1 MAATN
6 IGTMDGAYF
15 VGRNE
20 ILAWINTTL
29 QLGLSKVEEVS
40 DASRPVPFRSRC
52 WGGSLQGRGGK
63 RRISSGSFSFQML
76 GWFSF
81 VSIRAGVDSLGVP
94 WMNPWVGYF

>member
-6 IGTMDGAYF
+6 IGMMDGAYF

-40 DASRPVPFRSRC
+40 DASSNSFPFPISGCFCFVSVRDC
-52 WGGSLQGRGGK
+52 ADLVEGSLDGSVDGWCSSPSRGC
-63 RRISSGSFSFQML
+63 
-76 GWFSF
+76 
-81 VSIRAGVDSLGVP
+81 
-94 WMNPWVGYF
+94 Y